1 MNDVTAAEPVAI
13 DVIRSRIFTIRGVQ
27 VMLDRDLAELY
38 GVTTGALN
46 QAVKR
51 NKQRFPQRFM
61 FQLNK
66 DEAENLKSQYVISS
80 CGGVLAASEPI
91 LTSPTFPTS

>member
-1 MNDVTAAEPVAI
+1 MV
-13 DVIRSRIFTIRGVQ
+13 RGVQ

-38 GVTTGALN
+38 GVPTGALN

-51 NKQRFPQRFM
+51 NIERFPGRFM

-66 DEAENLKSQYVISS
+66 TEAENLKSQSVISRFSDSIPTLTTVS
-80 CGGVLAASEPI
+80 CR
-91 LTSPTFPTS
+91 